1 MGRLRLALTETSA
14 RQIDGSLRQQRTFDS
29 VGGRQRYRRG
39 AHAHLTE
46 AQHATLQFLYY
57 VDLLRSRWI
66 LIASLTIGI
75 GLGYGLYTKYLTV
88 KWYRAQAIVTP
99 VAPEASL
106 SMGTGGAGEMVD
118 GLGGG
123 IASILEGGGADTVT
137 LAERYTAIM
146 NSYAFTT
153 DLVSKYHLEHNI
165 VGARSP
171 NAPTVT
177 KWSMH
182 TMIADRFSTE
192 YDYKSGNLTLYF
204 LDPSPVEAQRV
215 LGYYLDSLRDKL
227 RNEEVQAGASAA
239 ASLEEEV
246 RKSSDA
252 LLQTQLYEL
261 MARQIQREK
270 IAEVQSDFAF
280 KVVEPP
286 VVPDNYFSPKAR
298 HNATLAA
305 SITLRSCALDSRVG
319 FHSPR
324 ERAVRSSQSGADSA
338 DRLTISRLAP
348 TTARKS
354 ILASFA
360 IFAPKADGAS
370 RAHRYQF
377 EMPLARQQALAA
389 RALRASANAI
399 LQGAARC
406 AWPRRRPL
414 DAKRVCIYRIGN
426 IGDTACAIPAM
437 HAIRRAYP
445 PRISRW

>member
-1 MGRLRLALTETSA
+1 MDPSGSNGHSTPSA
-14 RQIDGSLRQQRTFDS
+14 
-29 VGGRQRYRRG
+29 GGNVAG
-39 AHAHLTE
+39 AGTHAHLTE

-57 VDLLRSRWI
+57 VELLRSRWL

-75 GLGYGLYTKYLTV
+75 GLGYGLYTKYMTV

-106 SMGTGGAGEMVD
+106 SMGTGAAGDMVD

-153 DLVSKYHLEHNI
+153 DLVNKYHLEHNI
-165 VGARSP
+165 VGARTP

-182 TMIADRFSTE
+182 TMISDRFSTE

-215 LGYYLDSLRDKL
+215 LGFYLDSLRDKL

-286 VVPDNYFSPKAR
+286 VVPDNYFSPRAR
-298 HNATLAA
+298 RNATIA
-305 SITLRSCALDSRVG
+305 SWITFALVC
-319 FHSPR
+319 
-324 ERAVRSSQSGADSA
+324 
-338 DRLTISRLAP
+338 IW
-348 TTARKS
+348 
-354 ILASFA
+354 ILASDF
-360 IFAPKADGAS
+360 
-370 RAHRYQF
+370 
-377 EMPLARQQALAA
+377 
-389 RALRASANAI
+389 
-399 LQGAARC
+399 
-406 AWPRRRPL
+406 
-414 DAKRVCIYRIGN
+414 
-426 IGDTACAIPAM
+426 
-437 HAIRRAYP
+437 IRRAKEQFAAINQAP
-445 PRISRW
+445 PDEPKLDEPSTRSSDGEEIHPRFVRNLRPKT

>member
-1 MGRLRLALTETSA
+1 MDPSGSDGHSTPSAGGDALGA
-14 RQIDGSLRQQRTFDS
+14 
-29 VGGRQRYRRG
+29 G
-39 AHAHLTE
+39 AHAHLTD
-46 AQHATLQFLYY
+46 AQHATLQLLYY
-57 VDLLRSRWI
+57 VELLRARWL

-75 GLGYGLYTKYLTV
+75 GLGYGLYTKFLTV

-99 VAPEASL
+99 VSPEQGL
-106 SMGTGGAGEMVD
+106 SMGSGGAGDMVD

-123 IASILEGGGADTVT
+123 LASILEGGSADTVT

-165 VGARSP
+165 VGVRSP

-177 KWSMH
+177 KWSIH

-204 LDPSPVEAQRV
+204 MDPSPAEAQRV

-270 IAEVQSDFAF
+270 IAAVQSDFAF

-286 VVPDNYFSPKAR
+286 VVPDNYFEPKAR

-305 SITLRSCALDSRVG
+305 SITFAIVC
-319 FHSPR
+319 
-324 ERAVRSSQSGADSA
+324 
-338 DRLTISRLAP
+338 IW
-348 TTARKS
+348 
-354 ILASFA
+354 ILASDF
-360 IFAPKADGAS
+360 
-370 RAHRYQF
+370 
-377 EMPLARQQALAA
+377 
-389 RALRASANAI
+389 
-399 LQGAARC
+399 
-406 AWPRRRPL
+406 
-414 DAKRVCIYRIGN
+414 
-426 IGDTACAIPAM
+426 
-437 HAIRRAYP
+437 IRRAKAQLAAINQAP
-445 PRISRW
+445 VDAAIDDPAPRAGDSEEVRPRFVRNLRPKA

>member
-1 MGRLRLALTETSA
+1 MDPSGSNGHSTPSA
-14 RQIDGSLRQQRTFDS
+14 
-29 VGGRQRYRRG
+29 GGNAAGAG
-39 AHAHLTE
+39 AHDHLTD
-46 AQHATLQFLYY
+46 AQHATLQLLYY
-57 VDLLRSRWI
+57 FGLLRSRWL

-75 GLGYGLYTKYLTV
+75 GLGYGLYTKFLTV

-99 VAPEASL
+99 MAPEAGL
-106 SMGTGGAGEMVD
+106 SMGTGSAGDMVD

-153 DLVSKYHLEHNI
+153 DLVNKYHLEHNI
-165 VGARSP
+165 VGVRSK

-177 KWSMH
+177 KWSVH

-204 LDPSPVEAQRV
+204 LDPSPAEAQRV
-215 LGYYLDSLRDKL
+215 LSFYLDSLRDKL

-246 RKSSDA
+246 RKTSDA

-270 IAEVQSDFAF
+270 IAQVQSDFAF

-286 VVPDNYFSPKAR
+286 VVPDYYFEPRAR

-305 SITLRSCALDSRVG
+305 SITFVLVC
-319 FHSPR
+319 
-324 ERAVRSSQSGADSA
+324 
-338 DRLTISRLAP
+338 TW
-348 TTARKS
+348 
-354 ILASFA
+354 ILASDF
-360 IFAPKADGAS
+360 
-370 RAHRYQF
+370 
-377 EMPLARQQALAA
+377 
-389 RALRASANAI
+389 
-399 LQGAARC
+399 
-406 AWPRRRPL
+406 
-414 DAKRVCIYRIGN
+414 
-426 IGDTACAIPAM
+426 
-437 HAIRRAYP
+437 IRRAKAQFAAINQAQAEP
-445 PRISRW
+445 LVDDPAPRPDDSEEVHPRFVRNLRPKA